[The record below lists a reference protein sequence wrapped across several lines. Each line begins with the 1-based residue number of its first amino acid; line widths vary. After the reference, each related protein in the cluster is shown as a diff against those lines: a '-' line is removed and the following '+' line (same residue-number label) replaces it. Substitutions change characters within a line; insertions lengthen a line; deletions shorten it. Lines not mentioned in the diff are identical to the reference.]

1 MNIHHPCR
9 TRRAFTLVELLVVIA
24 IIGILIGLLLPAV
37 QSARESGRRV
47 SCTNNLRQ
55 LGVAAN
61 AFLSEQQAFPCGSD
75 SHAWAAA
82 PSTPWT
88 FFRWSA
94 LAHMTPYLEDNSVYK
109 MLDFSVPIYNSSFN
123 VTPQNAA
130 GVATVV
136 PAFLCPSD
144 RRFTVSPLFAP
155 TNYAG
160 CAGSG
165 VNGGSP
171 VTADGIFYINSHT
184 RAEQVPNGFSHTALF
199 SESILGTPDGSM
211 SMKDPTVDYKFT
223 LATPL
228 TDGNCGGT
236 FQWNVSDG
244 RGFSWACGE
253 FRCALYNHY
262 YLPNQDTPDCLG
274 AGLAGGVQSEYIDY
288 GWRTARSRHPGGVNL
303 TMADGSVNFIDNG
316 ITLSV
321 WKAMASRSSS
331 K

>member
-1 MNIHHPCR
+1 
-9 TRRAFTLVELLVVIA
+9 
-24 IIGILIGLLLPAV
+24 
-37 QSARESGRRV
+37 
-47 SCTNNLRQ
+47 
-55 LGVAAN
+55 
-61 AFLSEQQAFPCGSD
+61 
-75 SHAWAAA
+75 
-82 PSTPWT
+82 
-88 FFRWSA
+88 
-94 LAHMTPYLEDNSVYK
+94 
-109 MLDFSVPIYNSSFN
+109 
-123 VTPQNAA
+123 
-130 GVATVV
+130 
-136 PAFLCPSD
+136 
-144 RRFTVSPLFAP
+144 
-155 TNYAG
+155 
-160 CAGSG
+160 
-165 VNGGSP
+165 
-171 VTADGIFYINSHT
+171 
-184 RAEQVPNGFSHTALF
+184 
-199 SESILGTPDGSM
+199 M

>member
-136 PAFLCPSD
+136 PPFFVPATAALPFLHCSL
-144 RRFTVSPLFAP
+144 RP
-155 TNYAG
+155 T
-160 CAGSG
+160 
-165 VNGGSP
+165 
-171 VTADGIFYINSHT
+171 T
-184 RAEQVPNGFSHTALF
+184 RAAREAASTAGRPSRPTASSTSTRIPAQSKCPTGSAIRPCSPRAFSAL
-199 SESILGTPDGSM
+199 
-211 SMKDPTVDYKFT
+211 
-223 LATPL
+223 
-228 TDGNCGGT
+228 
-236 FQWNVSDG
+236 
-244 RGFSWACGE
+244 
-253 FRCALYNHY
+253 
-262 YLPNQDTPDCLG
+262 
-274 AGLAGGVQSEYIDY
+274 
-288 GWRTARSRHPGGVNL
+288 RTAACP
-303 TMADGSVNFIDNG
+303 
-316 ITLSV
+316 
-321 WKAMASRSSS
+321 
-331 K
+331 